1 MRNFL
6 TIFSIVLFISCS
18 SMPYVYQNIQINED
32 ELRHHVNSLVQTPEP
47 RNFINIESL
56 NMAAGYIDSV
66 FRKYCNRIVTEPFMV
81 EGNEYKNIIC
91 SFGPDDG
98 PRIII
103 GAHYDV
109 CENQPGA
116 DDNASG
122 IAGLL
127 ELARLF
133 NLHATQLENRI
144 DLVAFTLEEP
154 PFFRTEYMGSAI
166 HAKNLHDRGVDVKMM
181 ICLEM
186 IGYFDERPNSQQFPV
201 GLLSWFYPD
210 TGNFITVV
218 SNFKSRHIASSIK
231 DIMEQSTRIN
241 VEKLSAPA
249 FVPGVDFSDHQNFW
263 KYGIK
268 AVMITD
274 TAFYRNPN
282 YHRTSDSID
291 TLDFGKMSEV
301 IKGIYYAV
309 IHSGSYL

>member
-116 DDNASG
+116 ASQDYW
-122 IAGLL
+122 
-127 ELARLF
+127 
-133 NLHATQLENRI
+133 N
-144 DLVAFTLEEP
+144 
-154 PFFRTEYMGSAI
+154 
-166 HAKNLHDRGVDVKMM
+166 
-181 ICLEM
+181 
-186 IGYFDERPNSQQFPV
+186 
-201 GLLSWFYPD
+201 
-210 TGNFITVV
+210 
-218 SNFKSRHIASSIK
+218 
-231 DIMEQSTRIN
+231 
-241 VEKLSAPA
+241 
-249 FVPGVDFSDHQNFW
+249 
-263 KYGIK
+263 
-268 AVMITD
+268 
-274 TAFYRNPN
+274 
-282 YHRTSDSID
+282 
-291 TLDFGKMSEV
+291 
-301 IKGIYYAV
+301 
-309 IHSGSYL
+309 